1 MAGCPEAAV
10 TNIYTAVQAAVKHG
24 ALGLT
29 VAHWAGVGHITHQTM
44 AWPGLLTAAGL
55 GWNSNIDW
63 VSAFIFCFY
72 LNLTVELIMYHLT
85 PFRLKHSFLF
95 LVSLKTKLSTGYI

>member
-63 VSAFIFCFY
+63 VSAFIFTTCYEVGGRLCFY
-72 LNLTVELIMYHLT
+72 R
-85 PFRLKHSFLF
+85 RLSFC
-95 LVSLKTKLSTGYI
+95 

>member
-1 MAGCPEAAV
+1 MTNVYSAMQAG
-10 TNIYTAVQAAVKHG
+10 IKHG

-55 GWNSNIDW
+55 GWNANISSVNMVFSNLQRTNGCVPKFSSI
-63 VSAFIFCFY
+63 CFY
-72 LNLTVELIMYHLT
+72 L
-85 PFRLKHSFLF
+85 PFAEKVCVIGR
-95 LVSLKTKLSTGYI
+95 

>member
-10 TNIYTAVQAAVKHG
+10 TNIYTAMQTAMKHG

-44 AWPGLLTAAGL
+44 SWPGLLTAAGL
-55 GWNSNIDW
+55 GWNANISW
-63 VSAFIFCFY
+63 VGDVD
-72 LNLTVELIMYHLT
+72 LH
-85 PFRLKHSFLF
+85 
-95 LVSLKTKLSTGYI
+95 